1 MNLGLGL
8 IAADQYFKAGDER
21 VLRDRAQ
28 RRFDW
33 ETQRAESE
41 MSLLPSRTEALRTG
55 NEVTT
60 ATNQRQLDNRDL
72 LDTTARST
80 ARRDATLAEGAASR
94 APTEVGTAGT
104 NAQVASRNA
113 EFTLEQLPVV
123 QQTARAQ
130 QALGLGNANAAL
142 ARMPN
147 DIATADNQSRI
158 ARELSQ
164 FNVNDLPR
172 VIGERIRAGAISD
185 AQAVPVTMAALY
197 DLVAAGDSAAVV
209 KFVNDMSTARGG
221 ASAMKIGGV
230 TVENGN
236 LVFTDPSGAVMA
248 QPNGKRME
256 IPLAALKAQ
265 RDRLAKTEFHKV
277 DDALVTT
284 RDGAITGSYRPPGQS
299 LSSVA
304 KQGPMQRDTNYL
316 MTEHGYSKERALA
329 MLREGKTMSKQQ
341 FIATN
346 IANRMA
352 MSGEDEQTALAKLSA
367 LYDRIQT
374 QEGRGGSGAASPA
387 GGITPQIRSLIGAP

>member
-8 IAADQYFKAGDER
+8 IAADQYFRADDAR
-21 VLRDRAQ
+21 VLRERDR

-33 ETQRAESE
+33 ETQRADSE
-41 MSLLPSRTEALRTG
+41 MSLLPSRTEALRTS

-60 ATNQRQLDNRDL
+60 ATNQRQLDNRGL
-72 LDTTARST
+72 LDATARDT
-80 ARRDATLAEGAASR
+80 ARRDATVAEGAATR
-94 APTEVGTAGT
+94 APPEVGTAGT

-123 QQTARAQ
+123 QQTTRAQ

-142 ARMPN
+142 TRMPN
-147 DIATADNQSRI
+147 DVATADNQSRI

-230 TVENGN
+230 TAENGN
-236 LVFTDPSGAVMA
+236 LVFTDPGGAVMA

-265 RDRLAKTEFHKV
+265 RDRLAKTDLKV
-277 DDALVTT
+277 VGDTLVGVRDGMATPLFTDTT
-284 RDGAITGSYRPPGQS
+284 RPSAATR
-299 LSSVA
+299 
-304 KQGPMQRDTNYL
+304 QGPMERDVNYL
-316 MTEHGYSKERALA
+316 ARQFGIPQDRALS
-329 MLREGKTMSKQQ
+329 MLREGKSMSKQQ

-352 MSGEDEQTALAKLSA
+352 TSGEDEQTALAKLGA
-367 LYDRIQT
+367 LYDRIQM
-374 QEGRGGSGAASPA
+374 QEGRGGSGAASP
-387 GGITPQIRSLIGAP
+387 GSGITPQIRSLIGAP